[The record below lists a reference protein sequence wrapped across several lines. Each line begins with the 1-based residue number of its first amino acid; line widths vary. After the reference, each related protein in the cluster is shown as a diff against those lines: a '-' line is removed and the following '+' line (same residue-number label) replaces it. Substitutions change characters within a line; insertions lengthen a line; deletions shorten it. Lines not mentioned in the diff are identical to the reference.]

1 MPDAAGHPC
10 GYHARRNV
18 LRDHAAR
25 TDDGNVANVH
35 SRVQVAARANPDP
48 AGNPH
53 LPGKTATCRALG
65 GMDRMVGR
73 VDTHAPG
80 PQHVVADMDAAG
92 VEHDAVEIG
101 VEVVANFLTR
111 L

>member
-1 MPDAAGHPC
+1 
-10 GYHARRNV
+10 
-18 LRDHAAR
+18 
-25 TDDGNVANVH
+25 
-35 SRVQVAARANPDP
+35 
-48 AGNPH
+48 
-53 LPGKTATCRALG
+53 
-65 GMDRMVGR
+65 MDRMVGR

-80 PQHVVADMDAAG
+80 QQHVVADMDAAG